1 MFMALN
7 KGGEKKTKYLG
18 ARITQGT
25 YDTVLVIKDRIKER
39 SNGLAEPDDSAIA
52 LELMGFTPKHLIYD
66 EDREYVRQRMEAGH
80 PPIQSE
86 GIKKA
91 G

>member
-1 MFMALN
+1 M
-7 KGGEKKTKYLG
+7 G

-52 LELMGFTPKHLIYD
+52 LELIGFTPKRLIYD
-66 EDREYVRQRMEAGH
+66 ENREFVRQRMEAGH
-80 PPIQSE
+80 PSVQSE
-86 GIKKA
+86 DVKKA